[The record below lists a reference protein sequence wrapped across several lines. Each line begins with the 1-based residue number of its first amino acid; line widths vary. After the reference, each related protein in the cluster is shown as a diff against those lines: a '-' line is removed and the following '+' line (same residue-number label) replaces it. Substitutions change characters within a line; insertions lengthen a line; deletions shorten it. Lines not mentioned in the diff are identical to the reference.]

1 MIEVILFDVGG
12 VLVELTGVDQMMAW
26 TGSRHSVE
34 ELWRLWLESPTV
46 RDFESGRIGTDPFSQ
61 RLVEEFGLS
70 ATPETIIAS
79 FDGWIDGPYPEVVP
93 LLDALRGHY
102 HLGTLSNTNARH
114 WPRFIDE
121 MGMGSLFDCHFPSH
135 ETGKLKPDRECFD
148 NVVQKLVIAADR
160 ILFLDDN
167 EVNVTAAREA
177 GLRAEQVVGAI
188 EARVRLS
195 EMGLLAA

>member
-1 MIEVILFDVGG
+1 MILFDVGG

-26 TGSRHSVE
+26 TGNRHSVE

-46 RDFESGRIGTDPFSQ
+46 RDFESGRIETIPFSQ
-61 RLVEEFGLS
+61 RLVEEFELS
-70 ATPETIIAS
+70 ATPEAVIAS

-93 LLDALRGHY
+93 LLDALRGRY
-102 HLGTLSNTNARH
+102 RLGTLSNTNARH
-114 WPRFIDE
+114 WPRFIEE
-121 MGMGSLFDCHFPSH
+121 MGMGALFDCHFPSH

-148 NVVQKLVIAADR
+148 NVVQKLAIAGDG

-167 EVNVTAAREA
+167 EVNVLAARGV

-188 EARVRLS
+188 EAAERL
-195 EMGLLAA
+195 EKMGLLQP